1 VTYIRPR
8 LLERLRNGEVPTR
21 ETLPPG
27 LRQRQLVDW
36 MWWPMGHDIAI
47 TGHAPCGRL
56 MLTGNVCRI
65 DAGFAWALA
74 EEGFFW
80 LGDGSEGGIR

>member
-1 VTYIRPR
+1 MTYIRPR

-27 LRQRQLVDW
+27 LRQRELVDW
-36 MWWPMGHDIAI
+36 MWWPMGHSIAI

-56 MLTGNVCRI
+56 MLTGHVLWI
-65 DAGFAWALA
+65 DGGFAWALG
-74 EEGFFW
+74 EEGFYW
-80 LGDGSEGGIR
+80 LGDGVQQ